1 MIEDFIYRHEGSVQD
16 ILAHFH
22 DLFVNE
28 LDLRPK
34 IAYGIPFYYKRKRI
48 FYLNPKKNG
57 TVDLAFVRGIEMSNS
72 NGLMELKDRKHI
84 MTIEIESINKMPYQ
98 GIMEN
103 IQEAIFLDE
112 TSFTNI
118 RSKNK
123 AKKS

>member
-1 MIEDFIYRHEGSVQD
+1 MVEDFILRHEGSQQE

-22 DLFVNE
+22 DAFVNE
-28 LDLRPK
+28 LGLLAK
-34 IAYGIPFYYKRKRI
+34 LAYGIPFYYKRKRI

-57 TVDLAFVRGIEMSNS
+57 AVDLAFVRGIEMSNS

-84 MTIEIESINKMPYQ
+84 MSIEVKDIRTMPYE

-112 TSFTNI
+112 TSLTNI

-123 AKKS
+123 K

>member
-1 MIEDFIYRHEGSVQD
+1 MVEDFIFKHEGNQQE

-28 LDLRPK
+28 FDLSPK
-34 IAYGIPFYYKRKRI
+34 IKYGLPFYYKRKRI

-57 TVDLAFVRGIEMSNS
+57 TVDLAFIRGLEMSNT

-84 MTIEIESINKMPYQ
+84 MTIEIESLKSMPHQ

-112 TSFTNI
+112 SSFTNI

-123 AKKS
+123 QT

>member
-1 MIEDFIYRHEGSVQD
+1 MVEDFIFRHEGSVQN

-28 LDLRPK
+28 LGLKPK
-34 IAYGIPFYYKRKRI
+34 IAYGLPFYYKRKRI

-57 TVDLAFVRGIEMSNS
+57 TVDLAFIRGIEMSNS

-84 MTIEIESINKMPYQ
+84 MTIEIESVQKMPYQ

-103 IQEAIFLDE
+103 IEEAIFLDE

>member
-1 MIEDFIYRHEGSVQD
+1 MVEDFIFRHEGSVQD

-28 LDLRPK
+28 LGLTTK
-34 IAYGIPFYYKRKRI
+34 MAYGIPFYYKRKRI

-72 NGLMELKDRKHI
+72 NGLLELKDRKHI
-84 MTIEIESINKMPYQ
+84 MTIEIQSIDKMPYR

-103 IQEAIFLDE
+103 IEEAIFLDE

-123 AKKS
+123 KNS